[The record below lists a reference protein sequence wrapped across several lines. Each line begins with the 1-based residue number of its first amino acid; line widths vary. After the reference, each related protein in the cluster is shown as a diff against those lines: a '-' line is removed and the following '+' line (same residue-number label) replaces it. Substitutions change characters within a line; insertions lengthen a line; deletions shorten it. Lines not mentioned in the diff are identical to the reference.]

1 MTISDSSKILVIRI
15 VLFVT
20 YVLIGGAI
28 FREIEREE
36 QLREMDRLNDIR
48 MEILRKYNISL
59 SDAKKWSTTF
69 LSTSLGNEGFLEWSY
84 GNSVLFAMVVVTTI
98 GYGNIVPRTNVGR
111 LFCVAY
117 ALIGIPGTCLTLRT
131 LGDKMTDKLTFL
143 LIAFERRLLK
153 VSRPKKVQLKVALTT
168 IILTIIL
175 ILPLVAMV
183 VKVRHDE
190 WSYIEC
196 FYFTFVTLSTIG
208 LGDYLPRF
216 RKSADYMFLILIFI
230 GLTFVSSIFCS
241 MNNVIEQYG
250 LTAHI
255 VKLMPGKDAVDSTL
269 EQRLDASD
277 SLMLENKDTN
287 GVKDKRSAKVDPDD
301 SQNELVVVEEISH
314 ISCGPTNSDRKS
326 LTKGLTEENKKPVP
340 AISLGVFTC

>member
-1 MTISDSSKILVIRI
+1 MYLLFLVLL
-15 VLFVT
+15 LF
-20 YVLIGGAI
+20 
-28 FREIEREE
+28 
-36 QLREMDRLNDIR
+36 
-48 MEILRKYNISL
+48 SP
-59 SDAKKWSTTF
+59 
-69 LSTSLGNEGFLEWSY
+69 
-84 GNSVLFAMVVVTTI
+84 
-98 GYGNIVPRTNVGR
+98 GYGNIVPRTNLGR

-131 LGDKMTDKLTFL
+131 LGDKMTDKVTFL
-143 LIAFERRLLK
+143 LTAFERRLLK

-175 ILPLVAMV
+175 ILPLMAMV

-216 RKSADYMFLILIFI
+216 RKSADYLFLILIFI

-241 MNNVIEQYG
+241 MNKVIEQYG

-255 VKLMPGKDAVDSTL
+255 VKLMPGKDAVVSTL

-287 GVKDKRSAKVDPDD
+287 AVKDKRSAKVDPDD
-301 SQNELVVVEEISH
+301 SQNKLVVVEEISH